1 MTDNQDPLQALQ
13 KIIESKEKPSAAPSS
28 ELNQGQNEG
37 LVTPEGQASGGE
49 ELSPGQQ
56 AALQVAQEAANAAKE
71 AELRAQHQEHEQQQ
85 AAKDREAIESLRG
98 ELPEVAPTSLLEGDA
113 ASNPNQDLSQET
125 NNQETGEK
133 TAKEVSHQVEQLKRL
148 D

>member
-28 ELNQGQNEG
+28 ELNQGQSGG
-37 LVTPEGQASGGE
+37 LLTPEGQVGGGE
-49 ELSPGQQ
+49 LTAEQQ
-56 AALQVAQEAANAAKE
+56 AVLQAAQEAANAAKE

-113 ASNPNQDLSQET
+113 ASNPNQDLAQET